1 MQKITL
7 MFKKEPEIQNLVT
20 DMEMGKKLLL
30 VASIASKS
38 DESVEVTIE
47 GATDDPTEAAALMA
61 DNADEKETS
70 DEAGAG
76 ADEAEIPGAAAPCGS
91 PNTPGGSIEQDLMA
105 AGGPTT

>member
-7 MFKKEPEIQNLVT
+7 MFKKEPEIQNLVA

-47 GATDDPTEAAALMA
+47 GATDDPNEAARLMQEDA
-61 DNADEKETS
+61 GES
-70 DEAGAG
+70 EAGAG
-76 ADEAEIPGAAAPCGS
+76 DGEGEVPGAPAPGGS
-91 PNTPGGSIEQDLMA
+91 QNTPGGSVEQDLMA
-105 AGGPTT
+105 ASGPTT

>member
-7 MFKKEPEIQNLVT
+7 MFLKEPEIQNLVA

-30 VASIASKS
+30 VASIASKN

-47 GATDDPTEAAALMA
+47 GATDDPTEAAAMMA
-61 DNADEKETS
+61 DKGDEKET
-70 DEAGAG
+70 EAG
-76 ADEAEIPGAAAPCGS
+76 ADEAEILGAPAPGGS